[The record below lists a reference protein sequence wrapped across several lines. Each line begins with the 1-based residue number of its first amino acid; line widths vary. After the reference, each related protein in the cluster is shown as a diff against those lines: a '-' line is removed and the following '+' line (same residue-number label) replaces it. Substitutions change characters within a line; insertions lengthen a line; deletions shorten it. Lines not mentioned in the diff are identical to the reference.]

1 MDTIRYCTPQW
12 LEECKK
18 RYDENSALQAKL
30 KKITRKMVFLV
41 TADPAWGIGEDI
53 YFCAFFDEGKLLKL
67 ELLSP
72 RAAAAEADYILEATP
87 REWVDILRKKTRFIA
102 RFMMQEIKLP
112 QGEKIDVLSLA
123 PYANDLV
130 DVLALPELQYPDE
143 MTPEQLEAYRADIH
157 AFRSKMAI

>member
-18 RYDENSALQAKL
+18 RYDANSALQTKL

-41 TADPAWGIGEDI
+41 KADPAWGIDEDI
-53 YFCAFFDEGKLLKL
+53 YFGAFFDAGKLLKL

-72 RAAAAEADYILEATP
+72 QAAAGEADYILEASP
-87 REWVDILRKKTRFIA
+87 QEWVDILRKKTKFIA

-112 QGEKIDVLSLA
+112 QGEKVDVLSLA

-143 MTPEQLEAYRADIH
+143 MTPEELEAYRADIH
-157 AFRSKMAI
+157 EFRSKMGI